1 MSASW
6 LDQLAPEHAPPPPS
20 WWPPAPGW
28 WSIAVLCLLA
38 PFLVIAWRRFYGR
51 ARGRTARSAA
61 LLELTHIRAEAQS
74 DVAARIQRL
83 LRRYALTVYGSDRV
97 APLSGEAWLDFL
109 ARHGGER
116 FAGEDGRALLRA
128 AYGSTVVASQRDAW
142 LAAAEGFI
150 RRASRRRAE
159 RRRAERGP

>member
-1 MSASW
+1 MSTSW

-28 WSIAVLCLLA
+28 WGVAALFLLA
-38 PFLVIAWRRFYGR
+38 PVLVIAWRHF
-51 ARGRTARSAA
+51 RGRTRRPTARRAA
-61 LLELTHIRAEAQS
+61 LLELGHIRAQPQS

-83 LRRYALTVYGSDRV
+83 LRRYALTVFGPDRV

-128 AYGSTVVASQRDAW
+128 AFSNAAANGQQESW

-150 RRASRRRAE
+150 RRASRRRSE
-159 RRRAERGP
+159 RSR

>member
-28 WSIAVLCLLA
+28 WSVAALCLLA
-38 PFLVIAWRRFYGR
+38 PVLVIAWRRFYSR
-51 ARGRTARSAA
+51 APGRTARRAA
-61 LLELTHIRAEAQS
+61 LLELTHIRAQAQS
-74 DVAARIQRL
+74 DVAAQIQRL
-83 LRRYALTVYGSDRV
+83 LRRYALTVFGSDRV

-109 ARHGGER
+109 GRHGRGC
-116 FAGEDGRALLRA
+116 FAGEEGRALLRA
-128 AYGSTVVASQRDAW
+128 AYGSTPVATQREAW
-142 LAAAEGFI
+142 LAAAEAFI

-159 RRRAERGP
+159 RSP

>member
-6 LDQLAPEHAPPPPS
+6 LDQLAPEHAPSPPP

-28 WSIAVLCLLA
+28 WGVAALCLLA
-38 PFLVIAWRRFYGR
+38 PFLVLAWRRFHGR
-51 ARGRTARSAA
+51 ARRRTARSTA
-61 LLELTHIRAEAQS
+61 LLELRRIRAQAES
-74 DVAARIQRL
+74 DVAAQIQRL
-83 LRRYALTVYGSDRV
+83 LRRYALAVFGPDRI
-97 APLSGEAWLDFL
+97 APLTGEAWLDFL

-128 AYGSTVVASQRDAW
+128 AYGRTGVAIQREVW
-142 LAAAEGFI
+142 LAAAEAFI

-159 RRRAERGP
+159 RTP

>member
-6 LDQLAPEHAPPPPS
+6 LDQLAPEHAPSPPP

-28 WSIAVLCLLA
+28 WGVAALCLLA
-38 PFLVIAWRRFYGR
+38 PFLVLAWRRFYGR
-51 ARGRTARSAA
+51 THWRTARSAA
-61 LLELTHIRAEAQS
+61 LLELGRIRAQAKS
-74 DVAARIQRL
+74 DVAAQIQRL
-83 LRRYALTVYGSDRV
+83 LRRYALTVFGPDRV

-128 AYGSTVVASQRDAW
+128 AYGNTGAAARRETW

-150 RRASRRRAE
+150 RRASRRRGE
-159 RRRAERGP
+159 RTL

>member
-28 WSIAVLCLLA
+28 WGVAGLCLLA
-38 PFLVIAWRRFYGR
+38 LFLVIAWRRFYGR
-51 ARGRTARSAA
+51 ARRRTARSAA
-61 LLELTHIRAEAQS
+61 LLELGHIRAQPQS
-74 DVAARIQRL
+74 EVAARIQRL
-83 LRRYALTVYGSDRV
+83 LRRYALTVFGPDRV

-128 AYGSTVVASQRDAW
+128 AYGNAGAAAQRETW
-142 LAAAEGFI
+142 LAAAEAFI

-159 RRRAERGP
+159 RTP

>member
-6 LDQLAPEHAPPPPS
+6 LDQLAPEHVPPPPP

-28 WSIAVLCLLA
+28 WGVAALCLLA
-38 PFLVIAWRRFYGR
+38 PFLILAWRRFHGR
-51 ARGRTARSAA
+51 ARRTARKAA
-61 LLELTHIRAEAQS
+61 LLELGHIRARAQS
-74 DVAARIQRL
+74 DVAAQIQRL
-83 LRRYALTVYGSDRV
+83 LRRYALTVFGPDRI

-109 ARHGGER
+109 TRHGGER

-128 AYGSTVVASQRDAW
+128 AYGNAAVATQRETW
-142 LAAAEGFI
+142 LAAAEVFI

-159 RRRAERGP
+159 RAP

>member
-28 WSIAVLCLLA
+28 WGVAALCLLV
-38 PFLVIAWRRFYGR
+38 PVLVMAWRYFYRR
-51 ARGRTARSAA
+51 ARRPSARSAA
-61 LLELTHIRAEAQS
+61 LLELGHIRAQPQS

-83 LRRYALTVYGSDRV
+83 LRRYALTVFGPDRV

-109 ARHGGER
+109 TRHGGDQ
-116 FAGEDGRALLRA
+116 FAGEHGRALLRA
-128 AYGSTVVASQRDAW
+128 AYGDAASAGQQESW

-150 RRASRRRAE
+150 RRASPRRAE
-159 RRRAERGP
+159 RSP

>member
-28 WSIAVLCLLA
+28 WGVAALCLLA

-51 ARGRTARSAA
+51 ARRRTARSAA
-61 LLELTHIRAEAQS
+61 LLELGHIRAQPQS
-74 DVAARIQRL
+74 EVAVRIQRL
-83 LRRYALTVYGSDRV
+83 LRRYALTVFGPDRV

-109 ARHGGER
+109 ARHGGGER

-128 AYGSTVVASQRDAW
+128 AYGDTGAATQCETW
-142 LAAAEGFI
+142 LAAAEAFI

-159 RRRAERGP
+159 RSR

>member
-28 WSIAVLCLLA
+28 WGVAALCLLA

-51 ARGRTARSAA
+51 TRPRMARSAA
-61 LLELTHIRAEAQS
+61 LRELRQIRTEPQS
-74 DVAARIQRL
+74 EVAVRIQRL
-83 LRRYALTVYGSDRV
+83 LRRYALTVFGPDRV

-116 FAGEDGRALLRA
+116 FAGEDGHALLRA
-128 AYGSTVVASQRDAW
+128 AYGNTGAATQRETW
-142 LAAAEGFI
+142 LAAAEAFI

-159 RRRAERGP
+159 RTR